1 MKRMKLHQ
9 GREFLWR
16 IEQKK
21 KNLGQAVVA
30 RINFD
35 SWTIEAA
42 L

>member
-1 MKRMKLHQ
+1 MENRT
-9 GREFLWR
+9 
-16 IEQKK
+16 KK

-35 SWTIEAA
+35 TWTIEAA